1 MNAQTI
7 LQETSGI
14 TMQKLIL
21 CTIILLLGFTQT
33 WAAEDEPAPASSTTS
48 AYISLGKPMVLNL
61 SGTKRLTFL
70 QISADVLISDADAEE
85 AVKIHVPA
93 IRHSLIMLLSEQ
105 KASDIKSPDKREAIR
120 QQATVQVQSL
130 MVALSG
136 STEVSDILFS
146 SILVQ

>member
-21 CTIILLLGFTQT
+21 CTIILLLGFTQAL
-33 WAAEDEPAPASSTTS
+33 AAEEEAAPTTS
-48 AYISLGKPMVLNL
+48 AYVSLGDPMVLNL
-61 SGTKRLTFL
+61 SGTNRLTFL
-70 QISADVLISDADAEE
+70 QISADVLVSDADAEE
-85 AVKIHVPA
+85 TIKLHVPA

-105 KASDIKSPDKREAIR
+105 KAGDIKSPTKREEIR
-120 QQATVQVQSL
+120 QQATAQVQSL

-136 STEVSDILFS
+136 SSDVSDILFS

>member
-21 CTIILLLGFTQT
+21 CTIILLLGFTEAR
-33 WAAEDEPAPASSTTS
+33 AAEDEPAPTSS

-70 QISADVLISDADAEE
+70 QISADVLVSDANAEE
-85 AVKIHVPA
+85 TIKVHVPA

-105 KASDIKSPDKREAIR
+105 KASDIKSPDKREEIR
-120 QQATVQVQSL
+120 QQATAQVQSL